1 MAMFAES
8 RTLKN
13 LLEEEQWE
21 LPTSFI
27 DVVFL
32 LLLYFTLT
40 MKFHTLEQRMVAHLP
55 KDKDSRTEL
64 PPPPIIPELVIRV
77 QAQPGAAQ
85 APWYQVDHG
94 WTTTDP
100 NALAGR
106 MAQLKGSCGDKFQV
120 VIDGEQGCPFKHV
133 MAALD
138 ACARAGFTKVDFRP
152 PPAAEHPAS

>member
-40 MKFHTLEQRMVAHLP
+40 MKFHTLEQRLVAHLP
-55 KDKDSRTEL
+55 KEGPGTGEHKD
-64 PPPPIIPELVIRV
+64 IPELVIRV
-77 QAQPGAAQ
+77 QSQSGAAQ

-94 WTTTDP
+94 WTTTDA

-106 MAQLKGSCGDKFQV
+106 MAQLKNSCGDKFQV
-120 VIDGEQGCPFKHV
+120 VIDGEQGCPFRHV

-152 PPAAEHPAS
+152 PPAS